1 MTPAEARRLWVKAL
15 RSREYRKGSGR
26 LRSRSE
32 GNPEERFCCLG
43 VACDVYQN
51 HVLDENA
58 WNYGPTPGNLSG
70 RKSYTFMGEPF
81 GLPAAVQK
89 WLGLKTDSGAV
100 KGMSGSLLI
109 KNDSG
114 YTFEE
119 IAELI
124 ESGQVKTDEAA

>member
-43 VACDVYQN
+43 VACDVYQK
-51 HVLDENA
+51 HALDEDA
-58 WNYGPTPGNLSG
+58 WHYGPAPEGLTE
-70 RKSYTFMGEPF
+70 RQSYTFLGEKF
-81 GLPAAVQK
+81 SLPAAVQE

-124 ESGQVKTDEAA
+124 DSGQVKTVA

>member
-1 MTPAEARRLWVKAL
+1 MTPEEARRLWVKAL
-15 RSREYRKGSGR
+15 RSREYRKGSGS

-32 GNPEERFCCLG
+32 GSPEERFCCLG
-43 VACDVYQN
+43 VACDVYQK
-51 HVLDENA
+51 HALDRDA
-58 WNYGPTPGNLSG
+58 WHYGPAPGGLSG
-70 RKSYTFMGEPF
+70 RKSYTFLGEKF
-81 GLPAAVQK
+81 SLPAAVQE
-89 WLGLKTDSGAV
+89 WLGLKTGCGAV

-124 ESGQVKTDEAA
+124 ESGEVKIVA